1 MIREEAKDNS
11 IEVFR
16 MKKLF
21 KRLEKAKISGSAV
34 TIVIPPRKPVADMT
48 KNLVD

>member
-1 MIREEAKDNS
+1 MEKEVKDNS

-21 KRLEKAKISGSAV
+21 KRIDKAKVDGSVV
-34 TIVIPPRKPVADMT
+34 TIVIPPRKPVS
-48 KNLVD
+48 